1 MKSPAPRVTQ
11 SVFLYVD
18 DNISNHLRVY
28 YVLAMGQAG
37 YRYYANSSSQDLWGE
52 LIFPFS
58 WSENWDLE
66 N

>member
-11 SVFLYVD
+11 SVFLYVV

-37 YRYYANSSSQDLWGE
+37 YRYYANSSSQDL
-52 LIFPFS
+52 
-58 WSENWDLE
+58 
-66 N
+66 